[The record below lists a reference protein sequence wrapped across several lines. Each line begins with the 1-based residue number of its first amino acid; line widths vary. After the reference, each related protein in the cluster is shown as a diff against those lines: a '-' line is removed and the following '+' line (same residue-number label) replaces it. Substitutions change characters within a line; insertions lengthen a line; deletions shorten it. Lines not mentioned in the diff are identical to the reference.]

1 MLVVPTQSG
10 GANPVTT
17 LAINIPLLAAVLA
30 CTTRDTFVVN
40 ACLYIAAVALLAC
53 WHNVRIMAKR
63 ERTLHADRDRL
74 ADRIAIIDRN
84 RGQA

>member
-1 MLVVPTQSG
+1 MTPLAVTIPILGVV
-10 GANPVTT
+10 
-17 LAINIPLLAAVLA
+17 LL
-30 CTTRDTFVVN
+30 CTTRGTFVVN
-40 ACLYIAAVALLAC
+40 VCLHIAAIAILAC

>member
-1 MLVVPTQSG
+1 MTP
-10 GANPVTT
+10 
-17 LAINIPLLAAVLA
+17 LALNIPLLAVVLI
-30 CTTRDTFVVN
+30 CTTRDSLLIN
-40 ACLYIAAVALLAC
+40 CLLCLTAVDLLAC

-74 ADRIAIIDRN
+74 AGRIAIIDRN